1 MGKVSFDERQGMVA
15 DAYHLKVVRKDG
27 TLQNE
32 CMERIPESRD
42 PYNLFP

>member
-1 MGKVSFDERQGMVA
+1 MGKVFFDERQGMVA
-15 DAYHLKVVRKDG
+15 DAYTLKVVKKDG

-32 CMERIPESRD
+32 CMQRIPESRD